1 MMPEEAK
8 IRFTRLLVIIGSS
21 FLLGGR
27 FRMAGSGDSTPND
40 CATGPSHIIS
50 KLKVYTYPQY
60 LHCVQGVVKPDK
72 SGYRNQQEC
81 GYTSTKLKSDE
92 VGYIIVNVFAFFD
105 CWDYCAKV
113 VIDQN
118 QVGCFLCDISS

>member
-1 MMPEEAK
+1 VRDWSVAAPSLRYVKKIINVPTTMMPEEAK

-72 SGYRNQQEC
+72 SGYRN
-81 GYTSTKLKSDE
+81 
-92 VGYIIVNVFAFFD
+92 
-105 CWDYCAKV
+105 
-113 VIDQN
+113 
-118 QVGCFLCDISS
+118 